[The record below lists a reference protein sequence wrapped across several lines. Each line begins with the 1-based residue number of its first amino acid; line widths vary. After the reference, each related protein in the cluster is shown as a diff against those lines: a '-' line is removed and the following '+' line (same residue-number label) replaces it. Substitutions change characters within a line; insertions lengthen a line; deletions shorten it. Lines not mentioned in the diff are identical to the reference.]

1 MINDQ
6 PDNPCLV
13 SFSNSLA
20 LVLQLLPSSAPGD
33 VVMCRCH
40 LTVGVSHTSRR
51 HHCPHLHCFLRHQVT
66 VVVRACSPSS
76 SSWHRDTRPRSS
88 HHRPHALLS
97 SHRQRCPYKPRRRRR
112 PTSTTSSCRHQ
123 VALVCA
129 GARCEC
135 GCGWTCMCRHRLT
148 ICIGPTSS
156 SSSLR
161 TALQPLP
168 HVVAKLLLS
177 PGVVTIVVI
186 LALVHA
192 HYVVVLMCHRL
203 TVNVSR
209 TSSLSSPSPA
219 SRDLFQQQCRASVVQ
234 QGRDGE
240 ASLIVTGRHNGST
253 YH

>member
-1 MINDQ
+1 MSLPRMINDQ
-6 PDNPCLV
+6 PDNPRLV
-13 SFSNSLA
+13 SFSKSLA

-33 VVMCRCH
+33 VVMCRCR
-40 LTVGVSHTSRR
+40 LTVGVSRTSRR
-51 HHCPHLHCFLRHQVT
+51 HHCLHLHCFLRHQVT

-97 SHRQRCPYKPRRRRR
+97 SHRQRCPYKPRHRRR
-112 PTSTTSSCRHQ
+112 PTSTTSSCCHQ
-123 VALVCA
+123 VALVRA

-168 HVVAKLLLS
+168 HVVAKSLLS
-177 PGVVTIVVI
+177 PVRGHHCCHLGTSTCSLRCRPHVSSSHCQRFPHIFVVI
-186 LALVHA
+186 
-192 HYVVVLMCHRL
+192 
-203 TVNVSR
+203 TVTCLSR
-209 TSSLSSPSPA
+209 SFPA
-219 SRDLFQQQCRASVVQ
+219 TMPGICCAAGKRR
-234 QGRDGE
+234 
-240 ASLIVTGRHNGST
+240 
-253 YH
+253 